1 VKDVCLPFSPE
12 ELTIKEDSHTLWV
25 WDIFRKKWVI
35 LTPEEFIRQQF
46 LHYMVNHLGYPLT
59 NIVVEKKITYHKL
72 NKRFDAMVIDKQ
84 GRFLMVLE
92 FKKTNVNLNED
103 VLLQATSYVATLRAK
118 SVFITNGTD
127 QRFIFYAE
135 KTNTWVVKNEL
146 PSYEELQQLE

>member
-1 VKDVCLPFSPE
+1 
-12 ELTIKEDSHTLWV
+12 
-25 WDIFRKKWVI
+25 
-35 LTPEEFIRQQF
+35 

-92 FKKTNVNLNED
+92 FKKTDVNLNED